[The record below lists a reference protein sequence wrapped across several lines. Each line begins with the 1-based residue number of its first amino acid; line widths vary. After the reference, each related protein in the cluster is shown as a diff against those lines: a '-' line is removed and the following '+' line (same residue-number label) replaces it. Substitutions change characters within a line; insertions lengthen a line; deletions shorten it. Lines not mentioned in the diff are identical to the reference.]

1 MLRYIVVR
9 LLQGLVAIFL
19 VSIVTFGLMH
29 LAPGDPVSLFV
40 GEAQVTQEQVDM
52 LRHKWGLDQPVYQQ
66 YLRWLSN
73 LLRGDFGQ
81 SLIIRPGA
89 SVADIIREAAPL
101 TLKLNLLA
109 LIFSVALAIPAGIVA
124 GIKRNSLFDYVSVVG
139 STLGVALP
147 NFWVAL
153 VSIII
158 FGSMLGWLPTYGLSS
173 WTGYILPV
181 AVLALDHTA
190 VLTRLMR
197 GATQEVLGQEY
208 VTTARAKGLGQ
219 AALLSRH
226 VVRNALLPI
235 VTVIGYRIAFLLSG
249 TIVIETVFA
258 LPGIGRV
265 FINSVYRF
273 DYQVVQAVVLL
284 LAIVVVL
291 GNLLTDLVYTYV
303 DPRIRIR

>member
-9 LLQGLVAIFL
+9 LAQGALAIFL
-19 VSIVTFGLMH
+19 VSVVTFGLMH

-52 LRHKWGLDQPVYQQ
+52 LRRKWGLDQPVYQQ
-66 YLRWLSN
+66 YLRWLGN
-73 LLRGDFGQ
+73 LLRGDFGE
-81 SLIIRPGA
+81 SLIVRPGA
-89 SVADIIREAAPL
+89 SVADIIKEVAPL
-101 TLKLNLLA
+101 TIKLNLLA
-109 LIFSVALAIPAGIVA
+109 LFFSVALAIPAGIVA
-124 GIKRNSLFDYVSVVG
+124 GLKRNSLFDYVSVVA

-181 AVLALDHTA
+181 AVLALDQTA

>member
-1 MLRYIVVR
+1 MLRYVVVR
-9 LLQGLVAIFL
+9 LAQGLVAIFL
-19 VSIVTFGLMH
+19 VSIVTFSLMH

-52 LRHKWGLDQPVYQQ
+52 LRHKWGLDQPVYRQ
-66 YLRWLSN
+66 YLRWLGN

-89 SVADIIREAAPL
+89 SVANIIKEAAPL
-101 TLKLNLLA
+101 TIKLNLLA
-109 LIFSVALAIPAGIVA
+109 LFFSVALALPAGIIA

-153 VSIII
+153 VSIIV
-158 FGSMLGWLPTYGLSS
+158 FCSMLGWLPTYGLSS

-258 LPGIGRV
+258 LPGLGRV

>member
-9 LLQGLVAIFL
+9 LAQGALAIFL
-19 VSIVTFGLMH
+19 VSVVTFGLMH

-52 LRHKWGLDQPVYQQ
+52 LRRKWGLDQPVYQQ
-66 YLRWLSN
+66 YLRWLGN
-73 LLRGDFGQ
+73 LLRGDFGE
-81 SLIIRPGA
+81 SLIVRPGA
-89 SVADIIREAAPL
+89 SVADIIKEAAPL
-101 TLKLNLLA
+101 TIKLNLLA
-109 LIFSVALAIPAGIVA
+109 LFFSVALAIPAGIVA
-124 GIKRNSLFDYVSVVG
+124 GLKRNSLFDYVSVVA

-181 AVLALDHTA
+181 AVLALDQTA

>member
-1 MLRYIVVR
+1 I
-9 LLQGLVAIFL
+9 AIFL
-19 VSIVTFGLMH
+19 VSIATFSLMH
-29 LAPGDPVSLFV
+29 LAPGDPVSLFI
-40 GEAQVTQEQVDM
+40 GEAQVTQEQVDA
-52 LRHKWGLDQPVYQQ
+52 LKREWGLDQPIYVQ
-66 YLRWLSN
+66 YLRWLGN
-73 LLRGDFGQ
+73 LLQGDFGQ
-81 SLIIRPGA
+81 SLVIRPGS
-89 SVADIIREAAPL
+89 SVADILREAAPL
-101 TLKLNLLA
+101 TIKLNLLA
-109 LIFSVALAIPAGIVA
+109 LIFAVGLGVPAGLIA
-124 GIKRNSLFDYVSVVG
+124 GIKRYSLFDYVSVVG

-153 VSIII
+153 VSIIV
-158 FGSMLGWLPTYGLSS
+158 FGSMLGWVPTYGLKS

-181 AVLALDHTA
+181 AVLALDHSA
-190 VLTRLMR
+190 VITRLMR

-265 FINSVYRF
+265 FVNSVYRF

-284 LAIVVVL
+284 LAIAVVL